1 MSEGDLVSS
10 DLPTMHMETVSINLA
25 SCSSV
30 VYRACCN
37 IPGVKLVNE
46 LAKKEWTP
54 VVKRKGGMR
63 QLEKG
68 DGTRINPVI
77 ASNKE
82 LSLASARDIKHHN
95 LDGTPGLI
103 YRKGKTN
110 HSFQW
115 IPIHIAPDSPI
126 ASRTID

>member
-1 MSEGDLVSS
+1 
-10 DLPTMHMETVSINLA
+10 METVSINLA

-30 VYRACCN
+30 VYKARCN

-77 ASNKE
+77 ASDNYKE
-82 LSLASARDIKHHN
+82 LSLASAQDIKYHN

-103 YRKGKTN
+103 YREGKTN
-110 HSFQW
+110 HSFQ
-115 IPIHIAPDSPI
+115 
-126 ASRTID
+126 

>member
-1 MSEGDLVSS
+1 M
-10 DLPTMHMETVSINLA
+10 
-25 SCSSV
+25 
-30 VYRACCN
+30 
-37 IPGVKLVNE
+37 
-46 LAKKEWTP
+46 
-54 VVKRKGGMR
+54 KRKGGMR

-77 ASNKE
+77 ASDNYKE
-82 LSLASARDIKHHN
+82 LSLASAQDIKYHN
-95 LDGTPGLI
+95 LYGTPGLI

-126 ASRTID
+126 ASLTID